1 MLSPTEE
8 NMKIIPET
16 FNDLLKDET
25 KAFAFLGTLMPDG
38 SPQLTPVWFNVDSE
52 HILINSAEGRQ
63 KDRNM
68 RSRPRVAVTI
78 MDPKPPYRYLQVRGK
93 VVEIT
98 AARGAAHIHKLS
110 HKYRGHDYDIPP
122 GMQRVTYKILPLKAK
137 PWVS

>member
-38 SPQLTPVWFNVDSE
+38 SPQLTPVWFNVGSE
-52 HILINSAEGRQ
+52 HIFINSAEDPQ

-68 RSRPRVAVTI
+68 PSLPRVAVTI
-78 MDPKPPYRYLQVRGK
+78 MAPKHPYRYLQVRGK

-98 AARGAAHIHKLS
+98 AEGGAAHIHALS
-110 HKYRGHDYDIPP
+110 QKYHGRDYSIPE
-122 GMQRVTYKILPLKAK
+122 GQVRVTDKKSPNRA
-137 PWVS
+137 STM